1 MIHFV
6 TVSYIYIIFLTKIKV
21 LIIKSVKYCDTTSF
35 FIKFRVEVGDWTFYH
50 YPHSQKIMAE
60 LTNKSILVIENDEKV
75 LEALSARFRA
85 KDMLVITATDG
96 YDGYTRACKESPDMI
111 IAETLLPSMDGYRLA
126 RLLKFD
132 ERYKHI
138 PILLIT
144 QKPLQTVQ
152 IMFNSSG
159 ADNIIAKPFRFGDL
173 KDKIQELIS

>member
-1 MIHFV
+1 
-6 TVSYIYIIFLTKIKV
+6 
-21 LIIKSVKYCDTTSF
+21 
-35 FIKFRVEVGDWTFYH
+35 
-50 YPHSQKIMAE
+50 
-60 LTNKSILVIENDEKV
+60 
-75 LEALSARFRA
+75 
-85 KDMLVITATDG
+85 
-96 YDGYTRACKESPDMI
+96 MI

-138 PILLIT
+138 PILLLT
-144 QKPLQTVQ
+144 QKPLESVQ

>member
-1 MIHFV
+1 
-6 TVSYIYIIFLTKIKV
+6 
-21 LIIKSVKYCDTTSF
+21 
-35 FIKFRVEVGDWTFYH
+35 
-50 YPHSQKIMAE
+50 MAE

-111 IAETLLPSMDGYRLA
+111 IAETLLPSMDGYRIA

-144 QKPLQTVQ
+144 QKPLKSVQ